1 LVGRQR
7 GWVQGVT
14 YFGGCI
20 PGAVR
25 ATIAAGSIVRKIAKI
40 FGELFMLFRPR
51 ILSPLIVPLLVSPI
65 LAADYTYVEYAK
77 APEIWKRGFVFGISR
92 YMTAVA
98 QPDEEP
104 PYPTRTG
111 FQRCFG
117 TATDT
122 FLVQRV
128 QAYVAANRGEFSKTK
143 PTAATPSH
151 R

>member
-1 LVGRQR
+1 
-7 GWVQGVT
+7 
-14 YFGGCI
+14 
-20 PGAVR
+20 
-25 ATIAAGSIVRKIAKI
+25 
-40 FGELFMLFRPR
+40 MLFRPR
-51 ILSPLIVPLLVSPI
+51 LLSPLIVPLLVSPI
-65 LAADYTYVEYAK
+65 LAADFNYVEYAK

-111 FQRCFG
+111 FQRCLG

-122 FLVQRV
+122 FLVQCV
-128 QAYVAANRGEFSKTK
+128 QAYVAANSGSSKGPMTTVVMRALFDLCRGEFSKTK
-143 PTAATPSH
+143 PTAATPNH